1 MATPCISVVIAARP
15 IVLCGLMTMLRSESD
30 FIVVASCRDS
40 MSCIEAIRDLSPNL
54 ALLDAFLP
62 THSGLRILAAIKS
75 ERSCTRVVSLS
86 ASYDAPDL
94 EGPIVREACGVIPGD
109 ATPQLLVHCL
119 RQAASEL
126 KPSPLLKLSSGH
138 RGDPPHCPK
147 SLSTALTRRERQIMH
162 LVCEGRSNKEVGGQL
177 YLSEGTVKAHL
188 HRIYQK
194 LAIQNRTALVHWGL

>member
-1 MATPCISVVIAARP
+1 
-15 IVLCGLMTMLRSESD
+15 MLRSESD

-62 THSGLRILAAIKS
+62 GHSGLRILAAIKS

-86 ASYDAPDL
+86 ASSDASDM
-94 EGPIVREACGVIPGD
+94 EGPIVGDACGVIPGD
-109 ATPQLLVHCL
+109 ATPELLVHCL

-126 KPSPLLKLSSGH
+126 KLSPIPKLSGGH
-138 RGDPPHCPK
+138 GVGPRHCLK
-147 SLSTALTRRERQIMH
+147 SLSAALTKRERQIMH
-162 LVCEGRSNKEVGGQL
+162 LVCEGRSNREVGGQL
-177 YLSEGTVKAHL
+177 DLSEGTVKAHL

-194 LAIQNRTALVHWGL
+194 LAILNRTALLCCGL